1 MKADGPR
8 IGLHSAALG
17 KRNGVNAILG
27 SRPDGGDEKEE
38 EEEEEEA
45 EEEGWRREGI
55 GKIMKSVGLVRV
67 GKRTL
72 LERRFRLL
80 DEVSV
85 ACMHGPSVKKT
96 KQTDVVILR
105 SFHTSQYC
113 SIGTKGRT
121 NWTD

>member
-85 ACMHGPSVKKT
+85 ACMHGPSVKKKKT
-96 KQTDVVILR
+96 NRCGNSAVLSHVTILLDWNEGA
-105 SFHTSQYC
+105 H
-113 SIGTKGRT
+113 KL
-121 NWTD
+121 D